1 MTHQSVPKPDS
12 TEQAQADPPAHS
24 LKYRTESWWCRL
36 FDQVMARLEELAAD
50 AAGPVEESS

>member
-1 MTHQSVPKPDS
+1 MSMRIKS
-12 TEQAQADPPAHS
+12 GAERKADPPAHS